1 MRILRLVAGN
11 VAILLGLLLVC
22 ALLGE
27 LVLRARP
34 RPNESEHDDGETKHR
49 FTIYQPDGTLDYVH
63 RPDWEAVQQNEEFLV
78 AAHINALGLRGP
90 AVAPE
95 KPPGVYRVLVVGD
108 SFAFGWGVEDEE
120 ALPARLAELLTAPPG
135 AERVEVLNAGVAGW
149 SAAHYWLYLRERGFA
164 LDPDLVLLVP
174 SENDLSDLAALR
186 FELDDRN
193 LPVRITSTLRMIDE
207 SGRMRYLDES
217 HLGLPRVAF
226 PGQRWLSDHTVL
238 YHWLRYRLS
247 RVFLSFFHERAE
259 ARMQREAGS
268 PPKGAIETLAPAE
281 VQRGVHAGREFQLR
295 YHRYLMARIAAAC
308 AARGIEFRTL
318 LVTRRDAPSEP
329 ESVAGQRGRSCD
341 ADERCRTSREF
352 LSEIS
357 ERDAF
362 FAIDGHWRPAG
373 HEAVA
378 RGVASWLGADAQ
390 GP

>member
-1 MRILRLVAGN
+1 LRLVAGN
-11 VAILLGLLLVC
+11 LATLVGLLLVC

-34 RPNESEHDDGETKHR
+34 RPNESESDDGETKYR
-49 FTIYQPDGTLDYVH
+49 FTLYQPDGTLDYVH

-78 AAHINALGLRGP
+78 AAHTNALGLRGP
-90 AVAPE
+90 AVEPE

-120 ALPARLAELLTAPPG
+120 ALPARLAELMEVPPG

-149 SAAHYWLYLRERGFA
+149 SAPHYWLFLRERGFA

-217 HLGLPRVAF
+217 HLGLPQVAF
-226 PGQRWLSDHTVL
+226 PGQRWLSDHSVL

-247 RVFLSFFHERAE
+247 RVFLAFFHERAE

-268 PPKGAIETLAPAE
+268 PPEGAIETLASAE
-281 VQRGVHAGREFQLR
+281 VQRGARSGREFQLR
-295 YHRYLMARIAAAC
+295 YHRYVAARIADAC
-308 AARGIEFRTL
+308 ASRGVELRTL
-318 LVTRRDAPSEP
+318 LVTRRGAAPEP
-329 ESVAGQRGRSCD
+329 ESVPGQLLRSCEAD
-341 ADERCRTSREF
+341 ARCTTSRDW
-352 LSEIS
+352 
-357 ERDAF
+357 RVAAAAVTDT
-362 FAIDGHWRPAG
+362 AIQ
-373 HEAVA
+373 V
-378 RGVASWLGADAQ
+378 
-390 GP
+390 